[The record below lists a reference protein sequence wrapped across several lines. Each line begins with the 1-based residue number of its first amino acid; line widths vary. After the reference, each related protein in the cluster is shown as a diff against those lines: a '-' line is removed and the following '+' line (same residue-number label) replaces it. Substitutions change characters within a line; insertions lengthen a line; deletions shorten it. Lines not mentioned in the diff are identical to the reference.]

1 MDKATQKEHQH
12 SSLGKNAILMLLCC
26 IPHNTRMCAAAVP
39 GAAICF
45 VCFSEK
51 MNNISV

>member
-12 SSLGKNAILMLLCC
+12 SSLGKNVILMLLCC

-51 MNNISV
+51 MNKISV